1 MGGSRD
7 SKEKGMGT
15 GTTTTAPSARGEME
29 REIWRG
35 GGGCCGSRNFGSE
48 NSPPPL
54 SFSRGSLLD
63 SRPAP
68 QLLGQPPGSSP
79 PPLPACNHTMPC
91 TYPSTREMGLSQSL
105 RLHHHSSI
113 PQNWTGNSASRLP
126 SVLLSLGSESA
137 RHGGKS
143 FPAMAHASCS
153 PLLIK
158 RGGGGKKGETGG
170 KGIGLNDSFA
180 VVGKGGSPC
189 PAPPLVALSIPG
201 IAHSFWPTPSGKGGG
216 GTRTSRTRSVT
227 VQFFN
232 VGGIECGHV

>member
-1 MGGSRD
+1 VLRKQKLWVRELASTTVILPWIPARFATSPSVARAATWKLSTSTSCMQSHNAVHLSLHSRD
-7 SKEKGMGT
+7 GALTEPPSTSSLLHSPKLDRKFSK
-15 GTTTTAPSARGEME
+15 S
-29 REIWRG
+29 
-35 GGGCCGSRNFGSE
+35 
-48 NSPPPL
+48 SPICSPL
-54 SFSRGSLLD
+54 SGLREC
-63 SRPAP
+63 
-68 QLLGQPPGSSP
+68 SSW
-79 PPLPACNHTMPC
+79 
-91 TYPSTREMGLSQSL
+91 RE
-105 RLHHHSSI
+105 
-113 PQNWTGNSASRLP
+113 
-126 SVLLSLGSESA
+126 
-137 RHGGKS
+137 S